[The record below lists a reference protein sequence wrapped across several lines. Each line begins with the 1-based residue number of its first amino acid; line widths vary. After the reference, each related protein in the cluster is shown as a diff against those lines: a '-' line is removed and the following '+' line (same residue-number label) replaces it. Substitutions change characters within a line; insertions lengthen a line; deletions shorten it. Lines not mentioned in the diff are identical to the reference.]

1 MEFSCRLYYN
11 TGFDA
16 VNVPDSPATL
26 AAAADSYA
34 DFGPFDIHQAD
45 FQPVIKIR
53 CPNGEDDVIGADY
66 LKLSAHIQRNGM
78 SYDRNSYYSI
88 QSYNMTSPDV
98 AVLNVIQDSFLTAGG
113 TDGIIIL
120 AGVTERH
127 HVASDKFGEWT
138 DDDPMLVPSHPLKL
152 VHNGHSAVGNHYSFA
167 TRQNDAQQMTCCD
180 GDEGI
185 FFDYDHN
192 SPGFNGDSTMN
203 IIMCTVNLAAIG
215 YSNDAQNIGEIT
227 GMIKSY
233 LTGDDPTQGDPTYVS
248 LPVADLYGFNLFR
261 GSVHMGNCSMAG
273 RDSTGQINT
282 RQALLAFPVDTD
294 TQGSSSRYWGGGFM
308 KCGAFFANDN
318 DAQHPNVVK
327 NALKALRA
335 VGAEGSLLYSYAVP
349 YPLLDADPYGGTENP
364 KGFREAILS
373 GTVVI
378 ASTDG
383 CVKSAGYA
391 TYLEG
396 GDAYNFCYN
405 LGVSN
410 KRVLYGKYNK
420 YVMVACATGSKIEA
434 NPEDL
439 IYSPFEAPP
448 SGTQPSDTSYYRIS
462 EGSDVGMQKAP
473 YICCFSDPRPTGR
486 PYFNFLFRR
495 ANPGI
500 GNVLNGAIA
509 GEMWR
514 QVPIVFSEFS
524 GALQADTKYKINKAT
539 KDYEAS
545 REYNLEQNLSALDDQ
560 YIKDAANRASNT
572 VHGSII
578 GTPLRALKNT
588 IGYAQDAAATA
599 INQIAETQLA
609 ESSGGTYAFRERD
622 RARVAAAEE
631 ALYGIERSY
640 AEPSIEFIPSETSRE
655 ATGNGVF
662 YARYMLDGADI
673 DKFDRL
679 LTQFGYRI
687 TESLESSMMTNRTNF
702 NYIKAHGV
710 KVDNDPEK
718 AIALLGGR
726 GRASKA
732 LLEDVSAMFDN
743 GIRIWHTKPD
753 FLKMQYDN
761 PIRPIT

>member
-120 AGVTERH
+120 AGITERH

-152 VHNGHSAVGNHYSFA
+152 VHSGHSAVGNHYSYS

-192 SPGFNGDSTMN
+192 NDSEKDRH
-203 IIMCTVNLAAIG
+203 IIMCTVNLAEIG
-215 YSNDAQNIGEIT
+215 YNSDALGTTEIT
-227 GMIKSY
+227 GMNRNHLY
-233 LTGDDPTQGDPTYVS
+233 GDDPSQGDPTYVS
-248 LPVADLYGFNLFR
+248 LPVADRYGFNLFR
-261 GSVHMGNCSMAG
+261 GSVAMGSCSMAG
-273 RDSTGQINT
+273 RNTSGDINT
-282 RQALLAFPVDTD
+282 RQALFALPVDTE
-294 TQGSSSRYWGGGFM
+294 GSYTRYWGGGWM
-308 KCGAFFANDN
+308 KCGAFYANDN
-318 DAQHPNVVK
+318 DALHPNVVK
-327 NALKALRA
+327 NALRALRA
-335 VGAEGSLLYSYAVP
+335 VGAEGSLLYSYVVP
-349 YPLLDADPYGGTENP
+349 SPLIDADPYDVSENH
-364 KGFREAILS
+364 KGFREAILN
-373 GTVVI
+373 GTVIIV
-378 ASTDG
+378 STDG

-391 TYLEG
+391 TSLEG
-396 GDAYNFCYN
+396 GDAYNFCYEKAVN
-405 LGVSN
+405 N
-410 KRVLYGKYNK
+410 KRVLYGKYNR

-439 IYSPFEAPP
+439 IYTPFEAPP
-448 SGTQPSDTSYYRIS
+448 ADAQASDNSYYRIG
-462 EGSDVGMQKAP
+462 ESDVGMQKAP
-473 YICCFSDPRPTGR
+473 YLCCFSDPRPTGR

-495 ANPGI
+495 ANPGL
-500 GNVLNGAIA
+500 GNVINGAIA

-539 KDYEAS
+539 RDYEAS
-545 REYNLEQNLSALDDQ
+545 REYNLEMNMSALDDQ
-560 YIKDAANRASNT
+560 YIKAAADRAGKT

-599 INQIAETQLA
+599 IEQIAETQLA
-609 ESSGGTYAFRERD
+609 ESSGGSYAFRERD

-640 AEPSIEFIPSETSRE
+640 AEPSIDFIPSETSRE

-662 YARYMLDGADI
+662 YARYRLDNADI

-687 TESLESSMMTNRTNF
+687 TESLDSSMMTNRLYF

-753 FLKMQYDN
+753 VNKMQYGN
-761 PIRPIT
+761 PIKPIT